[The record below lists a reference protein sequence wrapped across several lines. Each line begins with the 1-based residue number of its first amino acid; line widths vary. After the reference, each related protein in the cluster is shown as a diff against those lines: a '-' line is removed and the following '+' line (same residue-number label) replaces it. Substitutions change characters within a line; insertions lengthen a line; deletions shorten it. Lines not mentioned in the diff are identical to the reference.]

1 MKNNAT
7 PPIYSQVAFDIA
19 TKIATGELE
28 EGQKFTGRS
37 LMSSQYGVSPETIRR
52 ALKQL
57 SDMEIIDVQQN
68 VGAVVISRKNA
79 SEYIKKF
86 HVGKTVRE
94 LTKKLYGLIEQ
105 RNRMDEDIVNLMQQ
119 ILELNGRFNRSD
131 VLKNYEFE
139 ILPDSSLVGKS
150 IKESQFWQNTEGTIV
165 GIRRGEEILLSPG
178 PDIRFEPYDVI
189 VVTGLPDV
197 VEKVMAFI
205 K

>member
-1 MKNNAT
+1 MT